1 MQINRIF
8 QILYILINK
17 KTITAKE
24 LSEKLEVSTR
34 TIYRDIEVLSSCNIP
49 IFMTKG
55 KGGGISILEDFV
67 LNKTIL
73 SNNEQEQ
80 ILHGLNLLKLTPNNE
95 DILSDKLS
103 QLFKKDNSQWIDID
117 FNSWGYEDKKF
128 FPNLK
133 KAIINKKL
141 INFRYHSSSGIMNER
156 VVEPHQLY
164 FKNKSWYLKA
174 FEEEKGFRLFKLNRM
189 KNLLILDIEFSHR
202 NLPKFN
208 EENIPIS
215 SLVTVNL
222 WISKELAYRVYDEF
236 LPENITISNEEDFI
250 VSFTYPENQ
259 WIYDYILSFGS
270 KCKVLNPPYIKEI
283 ICHELEKTLK
293 NYF

>member
-117 FNSWGYEDKKF
+117 FNSWGYEDKEF

-141 INFRYHSSSGIMNER
+141 INFRYNSSSGIINER

-189 KNLLILDIEFSHR
+189 KNLLLLDIEFSHR

>member
-117 FNSWGYEDKKF
+117 FNSWGYEDKEF

-141 INFRYHSSSGIMNER
+141 INFRYNSSSGIINER

-236 LPENITISNEEDFI
+236 FPENITISNEEDFI